1 MLHTINPMMP
11 IFDNNVRLNLGIRSV
26 PSIKDKELQYNIAIG
41 IYKQLVDKYH
51 NYFQTS
57 GCLEALRLFDC
68 YYPEY
73 SDKISPVKKIDF
85 FLWKFNKSEL
95 KELGVFSGFIGE

>member
-1 MLHTINPMMP
+1 MMP
-11 IFDNNVRLNLGIRSV
+11 IFDKNVRLNLGICSV
-26 PSIKDKELQYNIAIG
+26 PSIKDKELQCNIAVC
-41 IYKQLVDKYH
+41 IYKQLADKYH
-51 NYFQTS
+51 DYFQTQ
-57 GCLEALRLFDC
+57 GYLEAIRLFDS

-95 KELGVFSGFIGE
+95 KELGMFSGFIGE

>member
-1 MLHTINPMMP
+1 M
-11 IFDNNVRLNLGIRSV
+11 
-26 PSIKDKELQYNIAIG
+26 
-41 IYKQLVDKYH
+41 
-51 NYFQTS
+51 
-57 GCLEALRLFDC
+57 FDC

-95 KELGVFSGFIGE
+95 KELGMFSEFIGE